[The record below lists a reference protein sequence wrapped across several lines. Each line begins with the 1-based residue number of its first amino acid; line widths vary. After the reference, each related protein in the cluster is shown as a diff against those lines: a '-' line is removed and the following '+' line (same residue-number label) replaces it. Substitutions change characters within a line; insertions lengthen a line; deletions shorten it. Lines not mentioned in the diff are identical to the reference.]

1 MTGQLWTD
9 VVKIIS
15 FLKRLMKEIRISQK
29 GGIRCYKISLLET
42 AALKK
47 ARMLKW

>member
-15 FLKRLMKEIRISQK
+15 FLKRLMKDQEIRICQND
-29 GGIRCYKISLLET
+29 GI
-42 AALKK
+42 
-47 ARMLKW
+47 